1 MVFIC
6 FCRGSIGLP
15 VLRCTQCSCSW
26 EWELEGVRSQNWRIV
41 VLERKFPIALHLML
55 VPRSKI
61 IGNKDCPCKCEEN
74 TPEYSSCIYFWKENA
89 QGLRHDRSFK
99 HDCSFQDEECVRLDK
114 ERLAARLEGH
124 KEGIVQTEQ
133 IRWDHFFLCIMLN
146 YSMDNNSCALQ
157 SSQFY
162 SVQQL
167 SVEVFFPWILSVMF
181 EESDLETLMTVQ
193 IWGIYEIH
201 NYS

>member
-1 MVFIC
+1 MD
-6 FCRGSIGLP
+6 LDM
-15 VLRCTQCSCSW
+15 T
-26 EWELEGVRSQNWRIV
+26 
-41 VLERKFPIALHLML
+41 
-55 VPRSKI
+55 VPS
-61 IGNKDCPCKCEEN
+61 NM
-74 TPEYSSCIYFWKENA
+74 T
-89 QGLRHDRSFK
+89 
-99 HDCSFQDEECVRLDK
+99 SFQDEECVRLDK

-193 IWGIYEIH
+193 I
-201 NYS
+201 